1 MSTVALALR
10 QFAFENRSYWR
21 NPAAAFF
28 TFLFPLLFLVI
39 FTAIFS
45 GQDRLPVGG
54 GIRTVSPSTYYTAA
68 ILVFGVISATY
79 TNIAISVTFIREE
92 GVLKRVRGTP
102 LPATSYLVGKVLH
115 AVFVQILLVVITLTF
130 GKIFYDVAIPTDTM
144 PAFIATL
151 LIGAACFCSLGLAIT
166 SIVPNQDAAPP
177 VVNASVLPLLFL
189 SGVFI
194 PTNNAPEWMTKTAEI
209 FPIKHFLDGL
219 FSSYLELSPTGWEGQ
234 DMLVVG
240 LWAVGGLVLAA
251 RFFRWEPRR

>member
-1 MSTVALALR
+1 MNAPALAVR
-10 QFAFENRSYWR
+10 QFSYENKSFWR

-28 TFLFPLLFLVI
+28 TFVFPLLFLII

-45 GQDRLPVGG
+45 GDVDLPNGTT
-54 GIRTVSPSTYYTAA
+54 INSATYYTAA
-68 ILVFGVISATY
+68 ILAFGVISATY

-102 LPATSYLVGKVLH
+102 IPATSYLIGKVLH
-115 AVFVQILLVVITLTF
+115 AIFVQVLLVIITLVF
-130 GKIFYDVAIPTDTM
+130 GKVFYDVAIPGETM

-151 LIGAACFCSLGLAIT
+151 IIGAACFCTLGLAVTAI
-166 SIVPNQDAAPP
+166 IPNQDAAPP

-194 PTNNAPEWMTKTAEI
+194 PTTTAPPWMTNTAEV

-219 FSSYLELSPTGWEGQ
+219 FSSYLQLTSTGWEGR
-234 DMLVVG
+234 DMLIVVA
-240 LWAVGGLVLAA
+240 WAVVGLVLAA